1 MRKILDI
8 ALPPEAGAA
17 AAARQAVDGLAEL
30 RDLPQVGFD
39 VRLLVSELVA
49 NSVRHAGL
57 GASQTV
63 RLVVELSAERLRCE
77 IRDAGP
83 GFSARTP
90 PDQGSGEGGWGLH
103 LVDRLTDRWG
113 VEQRDGTLVWFE
125 IDLPLR

>member
-1 MRKILDI
+1 MQKILDI

-17 AAARQAVDGLAEL
+17 GAARRAIDGRAEF
-30 RDLPQVGFD
+30 RDLPQVAFD

-57 GASQTV
+57 AESQTV
-63 RLVVELSAERLRCE
+63 RLVVEFAPGRLRCE

-83 GFSARTP
+83 GFSARTL
-90 PDQGSGEGGWGLH
+90 PDGGSGEGGWGLH

-113 VEQRDGTLVWFE
+113 VEQGAGTLVWFE
-125 IDLPLR
+125 IDLPRR